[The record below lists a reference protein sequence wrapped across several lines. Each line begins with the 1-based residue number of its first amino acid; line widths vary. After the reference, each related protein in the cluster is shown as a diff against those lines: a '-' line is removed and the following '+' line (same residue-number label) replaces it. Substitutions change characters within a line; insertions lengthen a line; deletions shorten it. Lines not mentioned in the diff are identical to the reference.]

1 MELLRNSKVGT
12 KLNILINSKVGTKLN
27 ILITISSIA
36 CIVLSLIGFWGLE
49 RGKSTS
55 SNMYEDNLLPIE
67 WIGIVESNFYHV
79 NMNFMEIMVSK
90 DEKRMNELIREMDG
104 IRQENDYLLKQFEAK
119 VISTKEKELYNTFY
133 ETFNKLR
140 TQMKKAQELGKSNN
154 EEAYA
159 YYLKE
164 IEPNMQKSIK
174 SIREL
179 ILYNSNNAELL
190 QKENNNS
197 AQNTMIMFVS
207 ISLLAILIIILIG
220 YIIKLTI
227 RKPLVLLQN
236 DMEKV
241 AAGDLTTRTP
251 YKANN
256 ELGHIVQS
264 FNSMLDNLQQLIANV
279 KMTTQEVISTT
290 EGVLQD
296 TNRAS
301 SISNEVV
308 QTVLEVKTKIEG
320 QVTSIQESSSS
331 MEEITTGVQTVAE
344 SSAVVAEVAVT
355 TTERINIGS
364 EVINHSIL
372 QMNSVHDVVE
382 ETSKVINKLVTRTQQ
397 IDTALAAITNIAEQT
412 NLLALNA
419 AIEAARAGENGKG
432 FAVVAAEVR
441 DLAEQSKESAKEVN
455 HLIKSIQQDTQ
466 DTVNVMRKGQQK
478 AVEGKEAA
486 HKANQTFL
494 SIMRDIDKITS
505 QIQEVSAATEEMSAG
520 TEEVNASLS
529 LVSETATDVK
539 KETLQTVKSIQSQAV
554 SIEQISIQ
562 SNKMKEKV
570 EELTELV
577 SKFNITE

>member
-1 MELLRNSKVGT
+1 MENVKLELLRNSKVGT
-12 KLNILINSKVGTKLN
+12 KLNILIA
-27 ILITISSIA
+27 ISSIA
-36 CIVLSLIGFWGLE
+36 CIVLSLIGFLGLE

-79 NMNFMEIMVSK
+79 NMNFMEIMLSK

-104 IRQENDYLLKQFEAK
+104 IRKENDHLLKQFEAK
-119 VISTKEKELYNTFY
+119 VISTKEKELYNTFH
-133 ETFNKLR
+133 ETFNELR
-140 TQMKKAQELGKSNN
+140 TQMRKAQELGKSNN

-164 IEPNMQKSIK
+164 IEPNMQKSIQ

-179 ILYNSNNAELL
+179 ISYNSNDAELL
-190 QKENNNS
+190 QKENNNG

-207 ISLLAILIIILIG
+207 ISILAILIILFIG

-227 RKPLVLLQN
+227 RKPLALLQN

-301 SISNEVV
+301 IISNEVV

-355 TTERINIGS
+355 TTEQINIGS

-441 DLAEQSKESAKEVN
+441 GLAEQSKESANEVN

-466 DTVNVMRKGQQK
+466 DTVNVMQKGQQK

-486 HKANQTFL
+486 YKANQTFL
-494 SIMRDIDKITS
+494 SIMKDIDKITG

>member
-1 MELLRNSKVGT
+1 MELLR
-12 KLNILINSKVGTKLN
+12 NSKVGTKLN

-133 ETFNKLR
+133 ETFNELR

-197 AQNTMIMFVS
+197 AQNTMIMFIS

-227 RKPLVLLQN
+227 RKPLALLQN

-382 ETSKVINKLVTRTQQ
+382 ETSKVINKLVTRTQR

>member
-1 MELLRNSKVGT
+1 MELLR
-12 KLNILINSKVGTKLN
+12 NSKVGTKLN

-49 RGKSTS
+49 KGKSTS

-90 DEKRMNELIREMDG
+90 DEKRMNKLIREMDG

-539 KETLQTVKSIQSQAV
+539 KETLQTVNSIQSQAV

-570 EELTELV
+570 EELRGLV

>member
-12 KLNILINSKVGTKLN
+12 KLNILIA
-27 ILITISSIA
+27 ISSIA

-67 WIGIVESNFYHV
+67 RIGIVESNFYHV

-104 IRQENDYLLKQFEAK
+104 IRKENDHLLKQFEAK
-119 VISTKEKELYNTFY
+119 VISTKEKELYNTFH
-133 ETFNKLR
+133 ETFNELR

-190 QKENNNS
+190 QKGNNSS

-207 ISLLAILIIILIG
+207 ISILAILIIIFIG

-227 RKPLVLLQN
+227 RKPLALLQN

-241 AAGDLTTRTP
+241 AAGDLTTRTL

-355 TTERINIGS
+355 TTEQINIGS

-372 QMNSVHDVVE
+372 QMNNVHDAVE

-466 DTVNVMRKGQQK
+466 DTVNVMQKGQQK

-486 HKANQTFL
+486 YKANQTFL
-494 SIMRDIDKITS
+494 SIMKDIDKITG

>member
-1 MELLRNSKVGT
+1 
-12 KLNILINSKVGTKLN
+12 
-27 ILITISSIA
+27 A

-79 NMNFMEIMVSK
+79 NMNFMEIMLSK

-104 IRQENDYLLKQFEAK
+104 IRKENDHLLKQFEAK

-133 ETFNKLR
+133 ETFNELR

-197 AQNTMIMFVS
+197 AQNTMIMFIS

-455 HLIKSIQQDTQ
+455 HLIKSIQKDTQ
-466 DTVNVMRKGQQK
+466 DTVNVMQKGQQK

-486 HKANQTFL
+486 YKANQTFL

-539 KETLQTVKSIQSQAV
+539 KETLQTVNSIQSQAV

-577 SKFNITE
+577 SKFNITEQKG

>member
-1 MELLRNSKVGT
+1 MELLR
-12 KLNILINSKVGTKLN
+12 NSKVGTKLN

-79 NMNFMEIMVSK
+79 NMNFMEIMLSK

-104 IRQENDYLLKQFEAK
+104 IRKENDHLLKQFEAK
-119 VISTKEKELYNTFY
+119 LISTKEKELYNTFH
-133 ETFNKLR
+133 ETFNELR

-207 ISLLAILIIILIG
+207 ISILAILIIILIG

-227 RKPLVLLQN
+227 RKPLALLQN

-279 KMTTQEVISTT
+279 KMTTQEVIFTT

-455 HLIKSIQQDTQ
+455 HLIKSIQKDTQ
-466 DTVNVMRKGQQK
+466 DTVNVMQKGQQK

-486 HKANQTFL
+486 YKANQTFL
-494 SIMRDIDKITS
+494 SIMRDIDKITG

-539 KETLQTVKSIQSQAV
+539 KETLQTVNSIQSQAE

-577 SKFNITE
+577 SKFNITEQKE

>member
-1 MELLRNSKVGT
+1 MELLR
-12 KLNILINSKVGTKLN
+12 NSKVGTKLN

-133 ETFNKLR
+133 ETFNELR

-382 ETSKVINKLVTRTQQ
+382 ETSKVINKLVTRTQR

>member
-1 MELLRNSKVGT
+1 MGLLR
-12 KLNILINSKVGTKLN
+12 NSKVGTKLN

-104 IRQENDYLLKQFEAK
+104 IRQENDHLLKQFEAK

-133 ETFNKLR
+133 ETFNELR

-197 AQNTMIMFVS
+197 AQNTMIMFIS

>member
-1 MELLRNSKVGT
+1 MELLR
-12 KLNILINSKVGTKLN
+12 NSKVGTKLN

-79 NMNFMEIMVSK
+79 NMNFMEIMLSK

-104 IRQENDYLLKQFEAK
+104 IRQENDHLLKQFEAK

-133 ETFNKLR
+133 ETFNELR

-197 AQNTMIMFVS
+197 AQNTMIMFIS

-236 DMEKV
+236 DMKKV

-455 HLIKSIQQDTQ
+455 HLIKSIQKDTQ
-466 DTVNVMRKGQQK
+466 DTVNVMQKGQQK

-486 HKANQTFL
+486 YKANQTFL

-539 KETLQTVKSIQSQAV
+539 KETLQTVNSIQSQAV

-577 SKFNITE
+577 SKFNITEQKG

>member
-1 MELLRNSKVGT
+1 MELLR
-12 KLNILINSKVGTKLN
+12 NSKVGTKLN

-133 ETFNKLR
+133 ETFNELR

-207 ISLLAILIIILIG
+207 ISILAILIILFIG

-382 ETSKVINKLVTRTQQ
+382 ETSKVINKLVTRTQR

>member
-1 MELLRNSKVGT
+1 MELLR
-12 KLNILINSKVGTKLN
+12 NSKVGTKLN

-207 ISLLAILIIILIG
+207 ISLLAILIIMLIG

-227 RKPLVLLQN
+227 RKPLVLLQD

>member
-1 MELLRNSKVGT
+1 MELLRNSK
-12 KLNILINSKVGTKLN
+12 IGTKLN

-79 NMNFMEIMVSK
+79 NMNFMEIMLSK

-104 IRQENDYLLKQFEAK
+104 IRKENDHLLKQFEAK

-133 ETFNKLR
+133 ETFNELR

-197 AQNTMIMFVS
+197 AQNTMIMFIS

-455 HLIKSIQQDTQ
+455 HLIKSIQKDTQ
-466 DTVNVMRKGQQK
+466 DTVNVMQKGQQK

-486 HKANQTFL
+486 YKANQTFL

-539 KETLQTVKSIQSQAV
+539 KETLQTVNSIQSQAV

-577 SKFNITE
+577 SKFNITEQKG

>member
-12 KLNILINSKVGTKLN
+12 KLNILIA
-27 ILITISSIA
+27 ISSIA
-36 CIVLSLIGFWGLE
+36 CIVLSLIGFLGLE

-79 NMNFMEIMVSK
+79 NMNFMEIMLSK

-104 IRQENDYLLKQFEAK
+104 IRKENDHLLKQFEAK
-119 VISTKEKELYNTFY
+119 VISTKEKELYNTFH
-133 ETFNKLR
+133 ETFNELR

-164 IEPNMQKSIK
+164 IEPNMQKSIQ

-179 ILYNSNNAELL
+179 IIYNSNDAELL
-190 QKENNNS
+190 QKENNKG

-207 ISLLAILIIILIG
+207 ISILAILIIMLIG

-227 RKPLVLLQN
+227 RKPLALLQN

-279 KMTTQEVISTT
+279 KMTTQEVISST

-296 TNRAS
+296 TKRAS
-301 SISNEVV
+301 NISAEVV

-320 QVTSIQESSSS
+320 QVTSVQESSSS

-455 HLIKSIQQDTQ
+455 HLIKSIQQDTK
-466 DTVNVMRKGQQK
+466 DTVNVMQKGQQK

-486 HKANQTFL
+486 HEANQTFL
-494 SIMRDIDKITS
+494 SIMRDIDKITG

-529 LVSETATDVK
+529 LVSETATEVK

-577 SKFNITE
+577 SKFNITEQKG

>member
-1 MELLRNSKVGT
+1 MELLR
-12 KLNILINSKVGTKLN
+12 NSKVGTKLN

-133 ETFNKLR
+133 ETFNELR
-140 TQMKKAQELGKSNN
+140 TQMKKAQGLGKSNN

-197 AQNTMIMFVS
+197 AQNTMIMFIS

-382 ETSKVINKLVTRTQQ
+382 ETSKVINKLVTRTQR

>member
-1 MELLRNSKVGT
+1 MELLRNSK
-12 KLNILINSKVGTKLN
+12 IGTKLN

-79 NMNFMEIMVSK
+79 NMNFMEIMLSK

-104 IRQENDYLLKQFEAK
+104 IRKENDHLLKQFEAK
-119 VISTKEKELYNTFY
+119 LISTKEKELYNTFH
-133 ETFNKLR
+133 ETFNELR

-207 ISLLAILIIILIG
+207 ISILAILIIILIG
-220 YIIKLTI
+220 YVIKLTI
-227 RKPLVLLQN
+227 RKPLALLQN

-279 KMTTQEVISTT
+279 KMTTQEVIFTT

-432 FAVVAAEVR
+432 FAVVATEVR

-455 HLIKSIQQDTQ
+455 HLIKSIQKDTQ
-466 DTVNVMRKGQQK
+466 DTVNVMQKGQQK

-486 HKANQTFL
+486 YKANQTFL
-494 SIMRDIDKITS
+494 SIMRDIDKITG

-520 TEEVNASLS
+520 TEEVHASLS

-539 KETLQTVKSIQSQAV
+539 KETLQTVNSIQSQAV

-577 SKFNITE
+577 SKFNITEQKE

>member
-1 MELLRNSKVGT
+1 MGLLR
-12 KLNILINSKVGTKLN
+12 NSKVGTKLN

-55 SNMYEDNLLPIE
+55 TNMYEDNLLPIE

-104 IRQENDYLLKQFEAK
+104 IRQENDHLLKQFEAK

-133 ETFNKLR
+133 ETFNELR

-197 AQNTMIMFVS
+197 AQNTMIMFIS

-455 HLIKSIQQDTQ
+455 HLIKSIQKDTQ
-466 DTVNVMRKGQQK
+466 DTVNVMQKGQQK

-539 KETLQTVKSIQSQAV
+539 KETLQTVNSIQSQAV

-570 EELTELV
+570 EELRGLV

>member
-12 KLNILINSKVGTKLN
+12 KLNILIA
-27 ILITISSIA
+27 ISSIA
-36 CIVLSLIGFWGLE
+36 CIVLSLIGFLGLE

-79 NMNFMEIMVSK
+79 NMNFMEIMLSK

-104 IRQENDYLLKQFEAK
+104 IRKENDHLLKQFEAK
-119 VISTKEKELYNTFY
+119 VISTKEKELYNTFH
-133 ETFNKLR
+133 ETFNELR
-140 TQMKKAQELGKSNN
+140 TQMRKAQELGKSNN

-164 IEPNMQKSIK
+164 IEPNMQKSIQ

-179 ILYNSNNAELL
+179 ISYNSNDAELL
-190 QKENNNS
+190 QKENNNG

-207 ISLLAILIIILIG
+207 ISILAILIILFIG

-227 RKPLVLLQN
+227 RKPLALLQN

-301 SISNEVV
+301 IISNEVV

-355 TTERINIGS
+355 TTEQINIGS

-441 DLAEQSKESAKEVN
+441 ALAEQSKESANEVN

-466 DTVNVMRKGQQK
+466 DTVNVMQKGQQK

-486 HKANQTFL
+486 YKANQTFL
-494 SIMRDIDKITS
+494 SIMKDIDKITG

>member
-12 KLNILINSKVGTKLN
+12 KLNILIA
-27 ILITISSIA
+27 ISSIA

-49 RGKSTS
+49 RGKNTS

-79 NMNFMEIMVSK
+79 NMNFMEIMLSK

-104 IRQENDYLLKQFEAK
+104 IRKENDHLLKQFEAK
-119 VISTKEKELYNTFY
+119 VISTKEKELYNTFH
-133 ETFNKLR
+133 ETFNELR

-164 IEPNMQKSIK
+164 IEPNMQKSIQ

-190 QKENNNS
+190 QKGNNNS

-207 ISLLAILIIILIG
+207 ISILAILIIMLIG

-227 RKPLVLLQN
+227 RKPLALLQD

-279 KMTTQEVISTT
+279 KMTTQEVISST

-296 TNRAS
+296 TKRAS
-301 SISNEVV
+301 NISAEVV

-320 QVTSIQESSSS
+320 QVTSVQESSSS

-355 TTERINIGS
+355 TTEQINIGS

-455 HLIKSIQQDTQ
+455 HLIKSIQQDTK
-466 DTVNVMRKGQQK
+466 DTVNVMQKGQQK

-494 SIMRDIDKITS
+494 SIMRDIDKITG

-529 LVSETATDVK
+529 LVSETATEVK

-577 SKFNITE
+577 SKFNITEQKG

>member
-12 KLNILINSKVGTKLN
+12 KLNILIA
-27 ILITISSIA
+27 ISSIA

-49 RGKSTS
+49 RGKNTS

-79 NMNFMEIMVSK
+79 NMNFMEIMLSK

-104 IRQENDYLLKQFEAK
+104 IRKENDHLLKQFEAK
-119 VISTKEKELYNTFY
+119 VISTKEKELYNTFH
-133 ETFNKLR
+133 ETFNELR

-164 IEPNMQKSIK
+164 IEPNMQKSIQ

-179 ILYNSNNAELL
+179 IIYNSNDAELL
-190 QKENNNS
+190 QKGNNS
-197 AQNTMIMFVS
+197 GAQNTMIMFVS
-207 ISLLAILIIILIG
+207 ISILAILIIMLIG

-227 RKPLVLLQN
+227 RKPLALLQN

-279 KMTTQEVISTT
+279 KMTTQEVISST

-296 TNRAS
+296 TKRAS
-301 SISNEVV
+301 NISAEVV

-320 QVTSIQESSSS
+320 QVTSVQESSSS

-355 TTERINIGS
+355 TTEQINIGS

-455 HLIKSIQQDTQ
+455 HLIKSIQQDTK
-466 DTVNVMRKGQQK
+466 DTVNVMQKGQQK

-494 SIMRDIDKITS
+494 SIMRDIDKITG

-529 LVSETATDVK
+529 LVSETATEVK

-577 SKFNITE
+577 SKFNITEQKG

>member
-1 MELLRNSKVGT
+1 MELLR
-12 KLNILINSKVGTKLN
+12 NSKVGTKLN

-90 DEKRMNELIREMDG
+90 DEKRMNKLIREMDG

-455 HLIKSIQQDTQ
+455 HLIKSIQKDTQ

-539 KETLQTVKSIQSQAV
+539 KETLQTVNSIQSQAV

-570 EELTELV
+570 EELRGLV

>member
-1 MELLRNSKVGT
+1 MENMELELLR
-12 KLNILINSKVGTKLN
+12 NSKVGTKLN

-79 NMNFMEIMVSK
+79 NMNFMEIMLSK

-104 IRQENDYLLKQFEAK
+104 IRKENDHLLKQFEAK
-119 VISTKEKELYNTFY
+119 VISTKEKELYNTFH
-133 ETFNKLR
+133 ETFNELR

-164 IEPNMQKSIK
+164 IEPNMQKSI
-174 SIREL
+174 REL
-179 ILYNSNNAELL
+179 ILYNSNNAEIL

-207 ISLLAILIIILIG
+207 ISILAILVIILIG
-220 YIIKLTI
+220 YIIKITI
-227 RKPLVLLQN
+227 RKPLALLQSN
-236 DMEKV
+236 MEKV

-455 HLIKSIQQDTQ
+455 HLIKSIQKDTQ
-466 DTVNVMRKGQQK
+466 DTVNVMQKGQQK

-486 HKANQTFL
+486 YKANQTFL
-494 SIMRDIDKITS
+494 SIMRDIDKITG

-539 KETLQTVKSIQSQAV
+539 KETLQTVNSIQSQAV

-577 SKFNITE
+577 SKFNITEQKG

>member
-1 MELLRNSKVGT
+1 MKLELLRNSKVGT
-12 KLNILINSKVGTKLN
+12 KLNILIA
-27 ILITISSIA
+27 ISSIA
-36 CIVLSLIGFWGLE
+36 CIVLSLIGFLGLE

-79 NMNFMEIMVSK
+79 NMNFMEIMLSK

-104 IRQENDYLLKQFEAK
+104 IRKENDHLLKQFEAK
-119 VISTKEKELYNTFY
+119 VISTKEKELYNTFH
-133 ETFNKLR
+133 ETFNELR
-140 TQMKKAQELGKSNN
+140 TQMRKAQELGKSNN

-164 IEPNMQKSIK
+164 IEPNMQKSIQ

-179 ILYNSNNAELL
+179 ISYNSNDAELL
-190 QKENNNS
+190 QKENNNG

-207 ISLLAILIIILIG
+207 ISILAILIILFIG

-227 RKPLVLLQN
+227 RKPLALLQN

-301 SISNEVV
+301 IISNEVV

-355 TTERINIGS
+355 TTEQINIGS

-441 DLAEQSKESAKEVN
+441 DLAEQSKESANEVN

-466 DTVNVMRKGQQK
+466 DTVNVMQKGQQK

-486 HKANQTFL
+486 YKANQTFL
-494 SIMRDIDKITS
+494 SIMKDIDKITG

>member
-1 MELLRNSKVGT
+1 MENVKLELLRNSKVGT
-12 KLNILINSKVGTKLN
+12 KLNILIA
-27 ILITISSIA
+27 ISSIA
-36 CIVLSLIGFWGLE
+36 CIVLSLIGFLGLE
-49 RGKSTS
+49 RGKNTS

-79 NMNFMEIMVSK
+79 NMNFMEIMLSK

-104 IRQENDYLLKQFEAK
+104 IRKENDHLLKQFEAK
-119 VISTKEKELYNTFY
+119 VISTKEKELYNTFH
-133 ETFNKLR
+133 ETFNELR

-164 IEPNMQKSIK
+164 IEPNMQKSIQ

-179 ILYNSNNAELL
+179 IIYNSNDAELL
-190 QKENNNS
+190 QKGNNS
-197 AQNTMIMFVS
+197 GAQNTMIMFVS
-207 ISLLAILIIILIG
+207 ISILAILIIMLIG

-227 RKPLVLLQN
+227 RKPLALLQN

-279 KMTTQEVISTT
+279 KMTTQEVISST

-296 TNRAS
+296 TKRAS
-301 SISNEVV
+301 NISAEVV

-320 QVTSIQESSSS
+320 QVTSVQESSSS

-355 TTERINIGS
+355 TTEQINIGS

-466 DTVNVMRKGQQK
+466 DTVNVMQKGQQK

-486 HKANQTFL
+486 YKANQTFL
-494 SIMRDIDKITS
+494 SIMKDIDKITG

-529 LVSETATDVK
+529 LVSETAADVK

>member
-1 MELLRNSKVGT
+1 MELLR
-12 KLNILINSKVGTKLN
+12 NSKVGTKLN

-79 NMNFMEIMVSK
+79 NMNFMEIMLSK

-104 IRQENDYLLKQFEAK
+104 IRKENDHLLKQFEAK
-119 VISTKEKELYNTFY
+119 VISTKEKELYNTFH
-133 ETFNKLR
+133 ETFNELR

-207 ISLLAILIIILIG
+207 ISILVILIIILIG
-220 YIIKLTI
+220 YIIKITI
-227 RKPLVLLQN
+227 RKPLALLQS

-382 ETSKVINKLVTRTQQ
+382 ETSKVINKLVTRTQK

-432 FAVVAAEVR
+432 FAVVATEVR

-455 HLIKSIQQDTQ
+455 HLIKSIQKDTQ
-466 DTVNVMRKGQQK
+466 DTVNVMQKGQQK

-486 HKANQTFL
+486 YKANQTFL
-494 SIMRDIDKITS
+494 SIMRDIDKITG

-539 KETLQTVKSIQSQAV
+539 KETLQTVNSIQSQAV

-577 SKFNITE
+577 SKFNITEQKR

>member
-1 MELLRNSKVGT
+1 MENVKLELLRNSKVGT
-12 KLNILINSKVGTKLN
+12 KLNILIA
-27 ILITISSIA
+27 ISSIA
-36 CIVLSLIGFWGLE
+36 CIVLSLIGFLGLE

-79 NMNFMEIMVSK
+79 NMNFMEIMLSK

-104 IRQENDYLLKQFEAK
+104 IRKENDHLLKQFEAK
-119 VISTKEKELYNTFY
+119 VISTKEKELYNTFH
-133 ETFNKLR
+133 ETFNELR
-140 TQMKKAQELGKSNN
+140 TQMRKAQELGKSNN

-164 IEPNMQKSIK
+164 IEPNMQKSIQ

-179 ILYNSNNAELL
+179 ILYNSNDAELL
-190 QKENNNS
+190 QKENNNG

-207 ISLLAILIIILIG
+207 ISILAILIIIFIG
-220 YIIKLTI
+220 YIIKSTI
-227 RKPLVLLQN
+227 RKPLALLQK

-241 AAGDLTTRTP
+241 AAGDLTTRTS

-279 KMTTQEVISTT
+279 KITTQEVISTT

-296 TNRAS
+296 TKRAS
-301 SISNEVV
+301 HISNEVV

-331 MEEITTGVQTVAE
+331 MEEITSGVQTVAE

-355 TTERINIGS
+355 TAEQINIGS

-466 DTVNVMRKGQQK
+466 DTVNVMQKGQQK

-494 SIMRDIDKITS
+494 SIMRDIDKITG
-505 QIQEVSAATEEMSAG
+505 QIQEVSAATEEMFAG

-570 EELTELV
+570 GELTELV

>member
-1 MELLRNSKVGT
+1 MELLR
-12 KLNILINSKVGTKLN
+12 NSKVGTKLN

-104 IRQENDYLLKQFEAK
+104 IRQENDHLLKQFEAK

-133 ETFNKLR
+133 ETFNELR

-197 AQNTMIMFVS
+197 AQNTMIMFIS

-320 QVTSIQESSSS
+320 QVASIQESSSS

-455 HLIKSIQQDTQ
+455 HLIKSIQKDTQ
-466 DTVNVMRKGQQK
+466 DTVNVMQKGQQK

-486 HKANQTFL
+486 YKANQTFL

-539 KETLQTVKSIQSQAV
+539 KETLQTVNSIQSQAV

-577 SKFNITE
+577 SKFNITEQKG

>member
-1 MELLRNSKVGT
+1 MENVKLELLRNSKVGT
-12 KLNILINSKVGTKLN
+12 KLNILIA
-27 ILITISSIA
+27 ISSIA
-36 CIVLSLIGFWGLE
+36 CIVLSLIGFLGLE
-49 RGKSTS
+49 RGKNTS

-79 NMNFMEIMVSK
+79 NMNFMEIMLSK

-104 IRQENDYLLKQFEAK
+104 IRKENDHLLKQFEAK
-119 VISTKEKELYNTFY
+119 VISTKEKELYNTFH
-133 ETFNKLR
+133 ETFNELR

-164 IEPNMQKSIK
+164 IEPNMQKSIQ

-179 ILYNSNNAELL
+179 IIYNSNDAELL
-190 QKENNNS
+190 QKGNNS
-197 AQNTMIMFVS
+197 GAQNTMIMFVS
-207 ISLLAILIIILIG
+207 ISILAILIIMLIG

-227 RKPLVLLQN
+227 RKPLALLQN

-279 KMTTQEVISTT
+279 KMTTQEVISST

-296 TNRAS
+296 TKRAS
-301 SISNEVV
+301 HISAEVV

-320 QVTSIQESSSS
+320 QVTSVQESSSS

-355 TTERINIGS
+355 TTEQINIGS

-466 DTVNVMRKGQQK
+466 DTVNVMQKGQQK
-478 AVEGKEAA
+478 EVEGKEAA
-486 HKANQTFL
+486 YKANQTFL
-494 SIMRDIDKITS
+494 SIMKDIDKITG

-529 LVSETATDVK
+529 LVSETAADVK

>member
-1 MELLRNSKVGT
+1 MELLRNSK
-12 KLNILINSKVGTKLN
+12 IGTKLN

-79 NMNFMEIMVSK
+79 NMNFMEIMLSK

-104 IRQENDYLLKQFEAK
+104 IRKENDHLLKQFEAK
-119 VISTKEKELYNTFY
+119 LISTKEKELYNTFH
-133 ETFNKLR
+133 ETFNELR

-207 ISLLAILIIILIG
+207 ISILAILIIILIG
-220 YIIKLTI
+220 YVIKLTI
-227 RKPLVLLQN
+227 RKPLALLQN

-279 KMTTQEVISTT
+279 KMTTQEVIFIT
-290 EGVLQD
+290 ESVLQD

-455 HLIKSIQQDTQ
+455 HLIKSIQKDTQ
-466 DTVNVMRKGQQK
+466 DTVNVMQKGQQK

-486 HKANQTFL
+486 YKANQTFL
-494 SIMRDIDKITS
+494 SIMRDIDKITG

-539 KETLQTVKSIQSQAV
+539 KETLQTVNSIQSQAV

-577 SKFNITE
+577 SKFNITEQKE

>member
-1 MELLRNSKVGT
+1 MELLR
-12 KLNILINSKVGTKLN
+12 NSKVGTKLN

-79 NMNFMEIMVSK
+79 NMNFMEIMLSK

-104 IRQENDYLLKQFEAK
+104 IRKENDHLLKQFEAK
-119 VISTKEKELYNTFY
+119 VISTKEKELYNTFH
-133 ETFNKLR
+133 ETFNELR

-207 ISLLAILIIILIG
+207 ISILAILVIILIG
-220 YIIKLTI
+220 YIIKITI
-227 RKPLVLLQN
+227 RKPLALLQSN
-236 DMEKV
+236 MEKV

-364 EVINHSIL
+364 EVINYSIL

-455 HLIKSIQQDTQ
+455 HLIKSIQKDTQ
-466 DTVNVMRKGQQK
+466 DTVNVMQKGQQK

-486 HKANQTFL
+486 YKANQTFL
-494 SIMRDIDKITS
+494 SIMRDIDKITG

-539 KETLQTVKSIQSQAV
+539 KETLQTVNSIQSQAV

-577 SKFNITE
+577 SKFNITEQKG